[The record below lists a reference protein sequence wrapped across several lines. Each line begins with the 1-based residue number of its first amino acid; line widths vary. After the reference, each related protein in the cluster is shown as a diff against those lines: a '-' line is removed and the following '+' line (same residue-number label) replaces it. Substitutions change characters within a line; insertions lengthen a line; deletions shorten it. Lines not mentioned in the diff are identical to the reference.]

1 MSDALRYRIVDEPRP
16 GPLGRFA
23 LPPLLVFLVGQFFLP
38 WGMLLLAGNALA
50 LNGPRRAREVVLAL
64 APIVIWYGVIAVLDA
79 AVRADV
85 LTVDGADYVFV
96 AALGVALLFAANAY
110 VSQEQTAQLRRYLRQ
125 QG

>member
-1 MSDALRYRIVDEPRP
+1 M
-16 GPLGRFA
+16 
-23 LPPLLVFLVGQFFLP
+23 
-38 WGMLLLAGNALA
+38 
-50 LNGPRRAREVVLAL
+50 
-64 APIVIWYGVIAVLDA
+64 IAVLDA

-96 AALGVALLFAANAY
+96 AALGVGLLFAANAY